1 MVGKYL
7 LQTSVRE
14 FHNDLIKTELN
25 SWLECVWKGKKLL
38 VSDTALR

>member
-14 FHNDLIKTELN
+14 LHNDLIKSELD
-25 SWLECVWKGKKLL
+25 SGLECVRKGEYF
-38 VSDTALR
+38 